1 VRRNRPPS
9 LSAERLLCVA
19 LSPSTPAGNR
29 REGRFMPQ
37 AIVDPEE
44 LRRFAQSLKKFNG
57 DVQDRVSALGAQMV
71 ALERTWRDQEQKKF
85 AEEFE
90 QHIRTI
96 ARFIEVIEH
105 HIPYLHRK
113 ADIIDEYLQQR

>member
-1 VRRNRPPS
+1 
-9 LSAERLLCVA
+9 
-19 LSPSTPAGNR
+19 
-29 REGRFMPQ
+29 MPQ

-44 LRRFAQSLKKFNG
+44 LRRFAQSLKKFSG
-57 DVQDRVSALGAQMV
+57 DVQERVSSLGAQMV

-85 AEEFE
+85 SEEFE

-96 ARFIEVIEH
+96 GRFVEVIER

>member
-1 VRRNRPPS
+1 
-9 LSAERLLCVA
+9 
-19 LSPSTPAGNR
+19 
-29 REGRFMPQ
+29 MPQ